1 MTGPAESA
9 DGLAPAPETP
19 SKEIMEQSGFVAF
32 MARNGVA
39 ANLLMLFFFIA
50 GIASFG
56 TIVQEVFPENS
67 LDTVQVSV
75 TYPGATPDEVEES
88 IVQKIEEAVEAVD
101 GVKKVTANAREGS
114 GSVSVELELGTNIDR
129 ALDDVKAEID
139 QIQTFPAEAEEPD
152 VRELTTRQSVV
163 RIAIYGD
170 VSETALKEVAYQLE
184 DSLAALDAVSFV
196 DTSSI
201 RDYEMSIEVPQNT
214 LQALGLSLNDISR
227 TVAASSLDSP
237 AGSIDTDSE
246 EVRVRTLGQNY
257 NQQNFEDII
266 LVSSDNGTLI
276 RLGQVADVKD
286 EFEDSDLISLY
297 NGKPVAF
304 VEVFRTSDERVLDVA
319 KAVREYLEND
329 FQKTLP
335 EGVSYAIWS
344 DDSELLND
352 RLSLLLKNAAI
363 GLLLVLLALT
373 LFLDIR
379 LAAWTAVGIGV
390 TFIGA
395 IFLLDLAGSSINM
408 FSLFGFIL
416 ALGLVVDDAIVVGEN
431 IYAQRENGRT
441 GLGASVSGARR
452 VTIPV
457 IFAVLTTI
465 AAFSPIFAVGGVIGK
480 LIADIPLV
488 VICVLVLSLIEC
500 LLILPNHLSHLPPP
514 GAVTHNPI
522 TRFFERVQN
531 KVDEYFQAFV
541 DGPLDRALHFAIRMP
556 FVILA
561 GAVGLLIIFASLIPA
576 GIIKVG
582 FFPSVEADVVT
593 ASLEMPAGTT
603 IEQTEK
609 IAVLVEQKGREV
621 FADYQSGRPDDEDS
635 PLRGI
640 FTRVGQA
647 APSGGPEPN
656 GGSASSSLASIQ
668 FSFIPGDQRDLE
680 AKQFENAW
688 RDAVGPIVEA
698 RSLVFASELI
708 SVGAPVNVQLSDP
721 DPAIV
726 EAASAKLM
734 TELERFSGLF
744 DIETDQDA
752 GLQEIQLRLKPEAR
766 TLGVTLQDVAAQVRA
781 AFFGSE
787 ALRVQRGREDVR
799 VYIRLPEA
807 ERNSIADVE
816 RFRVRVPGGEVAL
829 ATLADVSFGRAPSV
843 IRRTDGR
850 RVTTV
855 TADLDDEIVTGE
867 EIAKAL
873 TEDIMPQLQADYPQ
887 LLYSLGGEQEE
898 QAESFDRFFPAL
910 IFSFMVIYAL
920 LAIPFRSYVQ
930 PLIIMAVIPFGIIGA
945 LIGHMLLDI
954 QLVILSVF
962 GITALGGVIINGS
975 LVMIDFINENL
986 REGMPIEE
994 AIMKGA
1000 KSRFRPIMLT
1010 SLTTFLGVAPIT
1022 FETSLQAQ
1030 FLVPMAASLGF
1041 GVLFGTI
1048 ILQLLIPALSVLE
1061 YRGKQRVQNFV
1072 ARHRADLNARAAQAD
1087 QA

>member
-1 MTGPAESA
+1 MTEPADKSGVPPSGPEV
-9 DGLAPAPETP
+9 P
-19 SKEIMEQSGFVAF
+19 SKAVMEQKGMVAF

-39 ANLLMLFFFIA
+39 ANLLMFFFFIA

-75 TYPGATPDEVEES
+75 VYPGATPDEVEES
-88 IVQKIEEAVEAVD
+88 VVQKIEEAVEAVD
-101 GVKKVTANAREGS
+101 GVKKVTASAFEGS
-114 GSVSVELELGTNIDR
+114 GQVSVELELGTDIDR

-139 QIQTFPAEAEEPD
+139 QIQTFPDEAEEPD

-163 RIAIYGD
+163 RIAIFGD

-184 DSLAALDAVSFV
+184 DSLAALDEVSFV

-201 RDYEMSIEVPQNT
+201 RDYEISVEVPQNT
-214 LQALGLSLNDISR
+214 LQAFGLSLNDISR

-237 AGSIDTDSE
+237 AGSIDTDTE
-246 EVRVRTLGQNY
+246 EVRVRTIGQNY
-257 NQQNFEDII
+257 NQQNFEDIV
-266 LVSSDNGTLI
+266 LVSNENGALI
-276 RLGQVADVKD
+276 KLGQVATIKD
-286 EFEDSDLISLY
+286 GFEDADLLPLY

-329 FQKTLP
+329 FAGTLP

-363 GLLLVLLALT
+363 GLFLVLLSLT

-379 LAAWTAVGIGV
+379 LAMWTAVGIGV

-395 IFLLDLAGSSINM
+395 IYLLDLAGSSINM

-441 GLGASVSGARR
+441 GLGASITGARR
-452 VTIPV
+452 VTVPV
-457 IFAVLTTI
+457 IFAVLTTV
-465 AAFSPIFAVGGVIGK
+465 AAFSPLFAIGGVIGK
-480 LIADIPLV
+480 LVADIPLV
-488 VICVLVLSLIEC
+488 VIAVLALSLIEC
-500 LLILPNHLSHLPPP
+500 LLILPYHLSHLPAP
-514 GAVTHNPI
+514 GTPNLNIV
-522 TRFFERVQN
+522 TRFFEGLQA
-531 KVDEYFQAFV
+531 KVDRHYQAFV
-541 DGPLDRALHFAIRMP
+541 DGPLDRALNFSLRMP
-556 FVILA
+556 YVIVA
-561 GAVGLLIIFASLIPA
+561 GAVATLILFASFIPA

-593 ASLEMPAGTT
+593 ANLEMPAGTT
-603 IEQTEK
+603 IEQTER
-609 IAVLVEQKGREV
+609 IARLIEEGGRKAYAEFEAEQ
-621 FADYQSGRPDDEDS
+621 DDDEPS

-640 FTRVGQA
+640 FTSIGQA
-647 APSGGPEPN
+647 ARDGGPEPTSGN
-656 GGSASSSLASIQ
+656 LSSNLASVQ
-668 FSFIPGDQRDLE
+668 FSFVPGDQRELD
-680 AKQFENAW
+680 AKAFESAW
-688 RDAVGPIVEA
+688 RDTVGPIVEA

-726 EAASAKLM
+726 DAASVQLM
-734 TELERFSGLF
+734 EELARFSGVF
-744 DIETDQDA
+744 DIETDQDE
-752 GLQEIQLRLKPEAR
+752 GLQEIQLRLKPAAR
-766 TLGVTLQDVAAQVRA
+766 TLGVTLQDVALQVRA

-799 VYIRLPEA
+799 VYIRLPEQ
-807 ERNSIADVE
+807 ERNSISDVE

-829 ATLADVSFGRAPSV
+829 ATLAEVSFGEAPSI

-850 RVTTV
+850 RVTTI
-855 TADLDDEIVTGE
+855 TADIDEDVVTGQ
-867 EIAKAL
+867 EIADAL
-873 TEDIMPQLQADYPQ
+873 NNDIMPQLQADYPQ
-887 LLYSLGGEQEE
+887 LLYTLGGEQEE
-898 QAESFDRFFPAL
+898 QAESFGDLGKAFAFAL
-910 IFSFMVIYAL
+910 LAIYAL

-945 LIGHMLLDI
+945 LIGHILLGL
-954 QLVILSVF
+954 QLVVLSIF
-962 GITALGGVIINGS
+962 GIIALSGVIVNGS

-986 REGMPIEE
+986 RNGMSIEE
-994 AIMKGA
+994 AIINGA

-1030 FLVPMAASLGF
+1030 FLIPMSASLGF
-1041 GVLFGTI
+1041 GVLFGAF
-1048 ILQLLIPALSVLE
+1048 ILQLLIPALALLE
-1061 YRGKQRVQNFV
+1061 HRGKRRIQEFV
-1072 ARHRADLNARAAQAD
+1072 AQRRQPLTES
-1087 QA
+1087 

>member
-1 MTGPAESA
+1 MTEPADQSGSPPSGPEV
-9 DGLAPAPETP
+9 P
-19 SKEIMEQSGFVAF
+19 SKEVMEQRGFVAF

-75 TYPGATPDEVEES
+75 VYPGATPDEVEES
-88 IVQKIEEAVEAVD
+88 IVQKIEESVEAVD
-101 GVKKVTANAREGS
+101 GVKKVTASAYEGS
-114 GSVSVELELGTNIDR
+114 GAVSVELELGTDIDR

-139 QIQTFPAEAEEPD
+139 QIQTFPDEAEEPD

-163 RIAIYGD
+163 RIAIFGD

-184 DSLAALDAVSFV
+184 DSLAALDEVSFV

-201 RDYEMSIEVPQNT
+201 RDYELSIEVPQNT
-214 LQALGLSLNDISR
+214 LQAFGLSLNDISQ

-237 AGSIDTDSE
+237 AGSIDTDTE
-246 EVRVRTLGQNY
+246 EVRVRTIGQNY
-257 NQQNFEDII
+257 NQQNFEDIV
-266 LVSSDNGTLI
+266 LVSNENGTLI
-276 RLGQVADVKD
+276 RLGQVATIKD
-286 EFEDSDLISLY
+286 GFEDADLLPLY

-319 KAVREYLEND
+319 EAVREHLESD
-329 FQKTLP
+329 FAETLP

-363 GLLLVLLALT
+363 GLFLVLLSLT

-379 LAAWTAVGIGV
+379 LAMWTAVGIGV

-395 IFLLDLAGSSINM
+395 IYLLDLAGSSINM

-441 GLGASVSGARR
+441 GLGASITGARR
-452 VTIPV
+452 VTVPV
-457 IFAVLTTI
+457 IFAVLTTV
-465 AAFSPIFAVGGVIGK
+465 AAFSPLFAIGGVIGK
-480 LIADIPLV
+480 LVADIPLV
-488 VICVLVLSLIEC
+488 VIAVLALSLIEC
-500 LLILPNHLSHLPPP
+500 LLILPYHLSHLPAP
-514 GAVTHNPI
+514 GTPNLNIV
-522 TRFFERVQN
+522 TRFFERVQA
-531 KVDEYFQAFV
+531 KVDKHYQAFV
-541 DGPLDRALHFAIRMP
+541 DGPLDRALNFSLRMP
-556 FVILA
+556 YVIVA
-561 GAVGLLIIFASLIPA
+561 GSVAILILFASFIPA

-603 IEQTEK
+603 IGQTEK
-609 IAVLVEQKGREV
+609 IARLIEEGGRKAYAEYE
-621 FADYQSGRPDDEDS
+621 AQQEDDEPS

-640 FTRVGQA
+640 FTSVGQA
-647 APSGGPEPN
+647 AADGGPEPS
-656 GGSASSSLASIQ
+656 GGTLASNLASVQ
-668 FSFIPGDQRDLE
+668 FSFVPGDQRTLD
-680 AKQFENAW
+680 AKAFESAW
-688 RDAVGPIVEA
+688 RDTVGPLVEV

-726 EAASAKLM
+726 NAASAQLM
-734 TELERFSGLF
+734 EELARFSGVF
-744 DIETDQDA
+744 DIETDQDE
-752 GLQEIQLRLKPEAR
+752 GLQEIQLRLKPAAR
-766 TLGVTLQDVAAQVRA
+766 TLGVTLQDVALQVRA

-799 VYIRLPEA
+799 VYIRLPEE
-807 ERNSIADVE
+807 ERNSITDVE

-829 ATLADVSFGRAPSV
+829 ATLADVSFGEAPSI

-850 RVTTV
+850 RVTTI
-855 TADLDDEIVTGE
+855 TADLDDDVVTGQ
-867 EIAKAL
+867 EIADAL
-873 TEDIMPQLQADYPQ
+873 NNDIMPQLQADYPQ
-887 LLYSLGGEQEE
+887 LLYTLGGEQEE
-898 QAESFDRFFPAL
+898 QAESFGDLTTAFLFAL
-910 IFSFMVIYAL
+910 LAIYAL

-945 LIGHMLLDI
+945 LIGHILLGL
-954 QLVILSVF
+954 QLVVLSIF
-962 GITALGGVIINGS
+962 GIIALSGVIVNGS

-986 REGMPIEE
+986 RSGMPIEE
-994 AIMKGA
+994 AILKGA

-1030 FLVPMAASLGF
+1030 FLIPMSASLGF
-1041 GVLFGTI
+1041 GVLFGAF
-1048 ILQLLIPALSVLE
+1048 ILQLLIPALALLE
-1061 YRGKQRVQNFV
+1061 HRGKQRLQTMFANRRK
-1072 ARHRADLNARAAQAD
+1072 ALTES
-1087 QA
+1087 

>member
-1 MTGPAESA
+1 MTEPVDQSSFPPSG
-9 DGLAPAPETP
+9 PETP
-19 SKEIMEQSGFVAF
+19 SKEVMEQRGFVAF

-101 GVKKVTANAREGS
+101 GVKKVTANAYEGS
-114 GSVSVELELGTNIDR
+114 GAVSVELELGTDIDR

-139 QIQTFPAEAEEPD
+139 QIQTFPDEAEEPD

-184 DSLAALDAVSFV
+184 DSLAALDEVSFV

-201 RDYEMSIEVPQNT
+201 RDYELSIEVPQNT
-214 LQALGLSLNDISR
+214 LQAFGLSLNDISQ

-237 AGSIDTDSE
+237 AGSIDTDTE

-257 NQQNFEDII
+257 NQQNFEDIV
-266 LVSSDNGTLI
+266 LVSNENGALI
-276 RLGQVADVKD
+276 RLGQVATIKD
-286 EFEDSDLISLY
+286 GFEDADLLPLY

-319 KAVREYLEND
+319 AAVREYLDND
-329 FQKTLP
+329 FVDTLP

-363 GLLLVLLALT
+363 GLFLVLLALT

-379 LAAWTAVGIGV
+379 LAMWTAVGIGV
-390 TFIGA
+390 TFVGA
-395 IFLLDLAGSSINM
+395 IYLLDLAGSSINM

-441 GLGASVSGARR
+441 GLGASITGARR
-452 VTIPV
+452 VTVPV
-457 IFAVLTTI
+457 IFAVLTTV
-465 AAFSPIFAVGGVIGK
+465 AAFSPLFAIGGVIGK
-480 LIADIPLV
+480 LVADIPLV
-488 VICVLVLSLIEC
+488 VIAVLALSLIEC
-500 LLILPNHLSHLPPP
+500 LLILPYHLSHLPAP
-514 GAVTHNPI
+514 GTPNLNIV
-522 TRFFERVQN
+522 TRFFERLQAR
-531 KVDEYFQAFV
+531 VDKHYQAFV
-541 DGPLDRALHFAIRMP
+541 DGPLDRALNFSLRMP
-556 FVILA
+556 YVIVA
-561 GAVGLLIIFASLIPA
+561 GSVAILILFASFIPA
-576 GIIKVG
+576 GIIKTG
-582 FFPSVEADVVT
+582 FFPSVEADIVT

-603 IEQTEK
+603 IEKTEE
-609 IAVLVEQKGREV
+609 IARLIEAGGREA
-621 FADYQSGRPDDEDS
+621 FAEFEAEQEEDEPS

-640 FTRVGQA
+640 FTSIGQA
-647 APSGGPEPN
+647 ARDGGPQPTS
-656 GGSASSSLASIQ
+656 GSFSSNVASVQ
-668 FSFIPGDQRDLE
+668 FSFAPGDQRELD
-680 AKQFENAW
+680 AKAFESAW
-688 RDAVGPIVEA
+688 RDTVGPLVEV

-726 EAASAKLM
+726 DAASEQLM
-734 TELERFSGLF
+734 AELTRFSGVF
-744 DIETDQDA
+744 DIETDQDE
-752 GLQEIQLRLKPEAR
+752 GLQEIQLRLKPAAR
-766 TLGVTLQDVAAQVRA
+766 TLGVTLQDVALQVRA

-799 VYIRLPEA
+799 VYIRLPEE
-807 ERNSIADVE
+807 ERNSITDVE

-829 ATLADVSFGRAPSV
+829 ATLADVSFGEAPSI

-850 RVTTV
+850 RITTI
-855 TADLDDEIVTGE
+855 TADLDEDVVTGQ
-867 EIAKAL
+867 EIADAL
-873 TEDIMPQLQADYPQ
+873 TSDIMPRLQADYPQ
-887 LLYSLGGEQEE
+887 LLYTLGGEQEE
-898 QAESFDRFFPAL
+898 QAESFGDLGTAFIFAL
-910 IFSFMVIYAL
+910 LAIYAL
-920 LAIPFRSYVQ
+920 LAIPFKSYVQ

-945 LIGHMLLDI
+945 LIGHILLGL
-954 QLVILSVF
+954 QLVVLSIF
-962 GITALGGVIINGS
+962 GIIALSGVIVNGS

-986 REGMPIEE
+986 RNGMPIEQ
-994 AIMKGA
+994 AILSGA

-1030 FLVPMAASLGF
+1030 FLIPMSASLGF
-1041 GVLFGTI
+1041 GVLFGAF
-1048 ILQLLIPALSVLE
+1048 ILQLLIPALALLE
-1061 YRGKQRVQNFV
+1061 YRGKRGLQNML
-1072 ARHRADLNARAAQAD
+1072 ANRRGEPAEG
-1087 QA
+1087 

>member
-1 MTGPAESA
+1 MMESGNQPAPPS
-9 DGLAPAPETP
+9 GPETP
-19 SKEIMEQSGFVAF
+19 SKAVMEQRGVVAF

-39 ANLLMLFFFIA
+39 ANLLMIFFFIA

-75 TYPGATPDEVEES
+75 VYPGATPDEVEES

-101 GVKKVTANAREGS
+101 GVKKVTANAYEGS
-114 GSVSVELELGTNIDR
+114 GVVSVELELGTDIDR

-139 QIQTFPAEAEEPD
+139 QIQTFPDEAEEPD

-163 RIAIYGD
+163 RIAIFGD

-184 DSLAALDAVSFV
+184 DSLAALDKVSFV

-201 RDYEMSIEVPQNT
+201 RDYEVSIEVPQNT
-214 LQALGLSLNDISR
+214 LQAFGLSLNTISQ

-246 EVRVRTLGQNY
+246 EVRVRTIGQNY
-257 NQQNFEDII
+257 NQQNFEDIV
-266 LVSSDNGTLI
+266 LVSNENGALI
-276 RLGQVADVKD
+276 RLGQVATIKD
-286 EFEDSDLISLY
+286 GFEDADLIPLY

-319 KAVREYLEND
+319 AAVRQHLEDD
-329 FQKTLP
+329 FKATLP

-363 GLLLVLLALT
+363 GLFLVLLALT

-379 LAAWTAVGIGV
+379 LAMWTAVGIGV

-395 IFLLDLAGSSINM
+395 IYLLDLAGSSINM

-441 GLGASVSGARR
+441 GLGASITGARR
-452 VTIPV
+452 VTVPV
-457 IFAVLTTI
+457 IFAVLTTV
-465 AAFSPIFAVGGVIGK
+465 AAFSPLFAIGGVIGK
-480 LIADIPLV
+480 LVADIPLV
-488 VICVLVLSLIEC
+488 VIAVLALSLIEC
-500 LLILPNHLSHLPPP
+500 LLILPYHLSHLPAP
-514 GAVTHNPI
+514 GTPNLNIV
-522 TRFFERVQN
+522 TRFFERVQAN
-531 KVDEYFQAFV
+531 VDRYYQAFV
-541 DGPLDRALHFAIRMP
+541 DGPLDRALNFSLRMP
-556 FVILA
+556 FVIVA
-561 GAVGLLIIFASLIPA
+561 GAVAILILFASFIPA

-593 ASLEMPAGTT
+593 ANLEMPAGTT
-603 IEQTEK
+603 IEETER
-609 IAVLVEQKGREV
+609 IARLIEEGGRKAYAE
-621 FADYQSGRPDDEDS
+621 FEEDQPDDEPS

-640 FTRVGQA
+640 FTSIGQA
-647 APSGGPEPN
+647 ARDGGPQPTSGN
-656 GGSASSSLASIQ
+656 FSSNLASVQ
-668 FSFIPGDQRDLE
+668 FSFVPGDQRDLD
-680 AKQFENAW
+680 AKAFESTW
-688 RDAVGPIVEA
+688 RDTVGPLVEV

-721 DPAIV
+721 DPAV
-726 EAASAKLM
+726 VDAASEQLM
-734 TELERFSGLF
+734 AELARFAGVF
-744 DIETDQDA
+744 DIETDQDE
-752 GLQEIQLRLKPEAR
+752 GLQEIQLRLKPAAR
-766 TLGVTLQDVAAQVRA
+766 TLGVTLQDVALQVRA

-799 VYIRLPEA
+799 VYIRLPEE
-807 ERNSIADVE
+807 ERNSITDVE

-829 ATLADVSFGRAPSV
+829 ATLADVSFGEAPSI

-850 RVTTV
+850 RITTI
-855 TADLDDEIVTGE
+855 TADLDDNVVTGQ
-867 EIAKAL
+867 EIADAL
-873 TEDIMPQLQADYPQ
+873 NKDIMPRLQADYPQ
-887 LLYSLGGEQEE
+887 LLYTLGGEQEE
-898 QAESFDRFFPAL
+898 QAESFGDLTTAFLFAL
-910 IFSFMVIYAL
+910 LAIYAL

-945 LIGHMLLDI
+945 LIGHILLGL
-954 QLVILSVF
+954 QLVVLSIF
-962 GITALGGVIINGS
+962 GIIALSGVIVNGS

-986 REGMPIEE
+986 RNGMPIEE
-994 AIMKGA
+994 AILNGA

-1030 FLVPMAASLGF
+1030 FLIPMSASLGF
-1041 GVLFGTI
+1041 GVLFGAF
-1048 ILQLLIPALSVLE
+1048 ILQLLIPALALLE
-1061 YRGKQRVQNFV
+1061 HRGKKRIQTMFANRRERL
-1072 ARHRADLNARAAQAD
+1072 AES
-1087 QA
+1087 

>member
-1 MTGPAESA
+1 
-9 DGLAPAPETP
+9 
-19 SKEIMEQSGFVAF
+19 
-32 MARNGVA
+32 
-39 ANLLMLFFFIA
+39 
-50 GIASFG
+50 
-56 TIVQEVFPENS
+56 
-67 LDTVQVSV
+67 
-75 TYPGATPDEVEES
+75 DE
-88 IVQKIEEAVEAVD
+88 
-101 GVKKVTANAREGS
+101 
-114 GSVSVELELGTNIDR
+114 
-129 ALDDVKAEID
+129 
-139 QIQTFPAEAEEPD
+139 
-152 VRELTTRQSVV
+152 
-163 RIAIYGD
+163 
-170 VSETALKEVAYQLE
+170 
-184 DSLAALDAVSFV
+184 VSFV

-201 RDYEMSIEVPQNT
+201 RDYELSVEVSQNT

-237 AGSIDTDSE
+237 AGSIDTADE
-246 EVRVRTLGQNY
+246 EVRVRTIGQNY
-257 NQQNFEDII
+257 NQQNFEDIV
-266 LVSSDNGTLI
+266 LVSNEDGALI
-276 RLGQVADVKD
+276 RLGQVANVKD
-286 EFEDSDLISLY
+286 GFEDSDLISLY

-319 KAVREYLEND
+319 EAVRIYLEED
-329 FQKTLP
+329 FKPTLP

-344 DDSELLND
+344 DDSELLDD

-363 GLLLVLLALT
+363 GLVLVLMALT

-431 IYAQRENGRT
+431 IYAQRESGRT
-441 GLGASVSGARR
+441 GLGASVTGARR
-452 VTIPV
+452 VTMPV

-465 AAFSPIFAVGGVIGK
+465 AAFSSIFSVGGVIGK

-488 VICVLVLSLIEC
+488 VVCVLVLSLIES

-514 GAVTHNPI
+514 GAPHTNPI
-522 TRFFERVQN
+522 TLFFERVQS
-531 KVDEYFQAFV
+531 KVNEYYQAFV

-556 FVILA
+556 YVILA
-561 GAVGLLIIFASLIPA
+561 GAVALLIVFGSLIPA

-593 ASLEMPAGTT
+593 ASLEMPAGST

-609 IAVLVEQKGREV
+609 IALLIEEGGRKA
-621 FADYQSGRPDDEDS
+621 FADYQSGRPEDEES

-640 FTRVGQA
+640 FTRIGQA

-656 GGSASSSLASIQ
+656 GGNTASNLASVQ

-680 AKQFENAW
+680 AKAFESAW
-688 RDAVGPIVEA
+688 RDAVGPVVEA

-726 EAASAKLM
+726 EAAAEKLM
-734 TELERFSGLF
+734 VELNRFAGLF
-744 DIETDQDA
+744 DIESDQDA

-766 TLGVTLQDVAAQVRA
+766 TLGVTLQDVASQVRA

-807 ERNSIADVE
+807 ERNSVADVE

-829 ATLADVSFGRAPSV
+829 GTLAEVSFGQAPSI

-855 TADLDDEIVTGE
+855 TADLDDEVVTGE

-873 TEDIMPQLQADYPQ
+873 DNDIMPRLQADYPQ
-887 LLYSLGGEQEE
+887 LLYTMGGEQEE
-898 QAESFDRFFPAL
+898 QAESFDAFFPAL
-910 IFSFMVIYAL
+910 IFSFLAIYAL
-920 LAIPFRSYVQ
+920 LAIPFRSYLQ

-962 GITALGGVIINGS
+962 GITALAGVIINGS

-986 REGMPIEE
+986 RDGMPIED

-1041 GVLFGTI
+1041 GVLFGTV
-1048 ILQLLIPALSVLE
+1048 ILQLLIPALAVLE
-1061 YRGKQRVQNFV
+1061 FRGKQRFKNWWT
-1072 ARHRADLNARAAQAD
+1072 ARTETPAEA
-1087 QA
+1087 

>member
-1 MTGPAESA
+1 MTEPADQTGSPPS
-9 DGLAPAPETP
+9 GPETP
-19 SKEIMEQSGFVAF
+19 SKAVMEQRGVVAF

-39 ANLLMLFFFIA
+39 ANLLMIFFFIA

-114 GSVSVELELGTNIDR
+114 GSVSVELELGTDIDR

-139 QIQTFPAEAEEPD
+139 QIQTFPDEAEEPD

-184 DSLAALDAVSFV
+184 DSLAALDEVSFV

-201 RDYEMSIEVPQNT
+201 RDYELSIEVPQNT
-214 LQALGLSLNDISR
+214 LQAFGLSLNDISQ

-237 AGSIDTDSE
+237 AGSIDTDTE

-257 NQQNFEDII
+257 NQQNFEDIV
-266 LVSSDNGTLI
+266 LVSNENGALI
-276 RLGQVADVKD
+276 RLGQVATIKD
-286 EFEDSDLISLY
+286 GFEDADLLPLY

-319 KAVREYLEND
+319 AAVRQYLEND
-329 FQKTLP
+329 FVDTLP

-379 LAAWTAVGIGV
+379 LAMWTAVGIGV
-390 TFIGA
+390 TFVGA
-395 IFLLDLAGSSINM
+395 IYLLELAGSSINM

-441 GLGASVSGARR
+441 GLGASITGARR
-452 VTIPV
+452 VTVPV
-457 IFAVLTTI
+457 IFAVLTTV
-465 AAFSPIFAVGGVIGK
+465 AAFSPLFAIGGVIGK
-480 LIADIPLV
+480 LVADVPLV
-488 VICVLVLSLIEC
+488 VIAILALSLIEC
-500 LLILPNHLSHLPPP
+500 LLILPYHLSHLPAP
-514 GAVTHNPI
+514 GTPNRNIV
-522 TRFFERVQN
+522 TRFFERVQA
-531 KVDEYFQAFV
+531 KVDRYYQAFV
-541 DGPLDRALHFAIRMP
+541 DGPLDRALNFSLRMP
-556 FVILA
+556 FVIVA
-561 GAVGLLIIFASLIPA
+561 GAVAILILFASFIPA

-609 IAVLVEQKGREV
+609 IARLIEEGGRKVYAE
-621 FADYQSGRPDDEDS
+621 FEADQDEDEPS

-640 FTRVGQA
+640 FTSVGQSA
-647 APSGGPEPN
+647 ADGGPEP
-656 GGSASSSLASIQ
+656 SSGTLSSNLASVQ
-668 FSFIPGDQRDLE
+668 FSFTPGDQRELD
-680 AKQFENAW
+680 AKAFESAW
-688 RDAVGPIVEA
+688 RDEVGPLVEV

-708 SVGAPVNVQLSDP
+708 SVGAPVNIQLSDP
-721 DPAIV
+721 DPATV
-726 EAASAKLM
+726 DAASGQLM
-734 TELERFSGLF
+734 AELGKFAGLF
-744 DIETDQDA
+744 DIETDQDE
-752 GLQEIQLRLKPEAR
+752 GLQEIQLRLKPAAR
-766 TLGVTLQDVAAQVRA
+766 SLGVTLQDVALQVRA

-807 ERNSIADVE
+807 ERNSITDVE

-829 ATLADVSFGRAPSV
+829 ATLADVSFGEAPSI

-850 RVTTV
+850 RITTI
-855 TADLDDEIVTGE
+855 TADLDEEVVTGQ
-867 EIAKAL
+867 EIADAL
-873 TEDIMPQLQADYPQ
+873 NNDIMPRLQADYPQ
-887 LLYSLGGEQEE
+887 LLYGLGGEQEE
-898 QAESFDRFFPAL
+898 QAESFGDLTTAFLFAL
-910 IFSFMVIYAL
+910 LAIYAL
-920 LAIPFRSYVQ
+920 LAIPFKSYVQ

-945 LIGHMLLDI
+945 LIGHILLGL
-954 QLVILSVF
+954 QLVILSIF
-962 GITALGGVIINGS
+962 GIIALSGVIVNGS

-986 REGMPIEE
+986 RKGMPIEE
-994 AIMKGA
+994 AIINGA

-1030 FLVPMAASLGF
+1030 FLIPMSASLGF
-1041 GVLFGTI
+1041 GVLFGAF
-1048 ILQLLIPALSVLE
+1048 ILQLLIPALALLE
-1061 YRGKQRVQNFV
+1061 HRGKRKVQALMAN
-1072 ARHRADLNARAAQAD
+1072 RREPLTEG
-1087 QA
+1087 